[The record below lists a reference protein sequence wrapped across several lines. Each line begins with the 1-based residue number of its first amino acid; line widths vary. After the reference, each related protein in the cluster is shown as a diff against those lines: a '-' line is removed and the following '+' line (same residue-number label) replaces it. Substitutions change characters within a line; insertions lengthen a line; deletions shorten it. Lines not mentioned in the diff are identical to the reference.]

1 MSNTELKQRE
11 SQRLGHTLADYD
23 GPQTSPSRN
32 VSLRDLCNLLLGAL
46 IGYMTLG
53 W

>member
-1 MSNTELKQRE
+1 MCNTELKQLE
-11 SQRLGHTLADYD
+11 SQLPGHTLADYD
-23 GPQTSPSRN
+23 GTQTSPSRS